1 MKYTVKALAKLAGVT
16 VRTLHHYDKIG
27 LLHPNHINDSGYRIY
42 TNEELDQLQQ
52 IMFFRE
58 LEFGLVEIKSILN
71 SADYNRLEALNMHRT
86 LLIKEKGRLNELIKT
101 IENCI
106 NEEQGGQVVEMTEKF
121 NGLSKAE
128 LDAYR
133 EEAKEKWGKEVVENS
148 EKRIEAKGLNHGQ
161 LQKELESIFYSIA
174 ELMDKDVSDES
185 IQEQII
191 RLRAYMNQF
200 YECTD
205 EVFLGLAE
213 MYVQDERFRKNI
225 SSCGAGLPEYLAKAM
240 KYQVDG
246 K

>member
-86 LLIKEKGRLNELIKT
+86 LLIKEKKGRLNELIKKT

-213 MYVQDERFRKNI
+213 MYVQDERFRKKT
-225 SSCGAGLPEYLAKAM
+225 SALVVQVYLSI
-240 KYQVDG
+240 
-246 K
+246 

>member
-58 LEFGLVEIKSILN
+58 LEFGLDEIKSILN
-71 SADYNRLEALNMHRT
+71 SAEYNRLEALNMHRT
-86 LLIKEKGRLNELIKT
+86 LLIEETRRLNKLIQT

-121 NGLSKAE
+121 NGLSKTE
-128 LDAYR
+128 LEAYR
-133 EEAKEKWGKEVVENS
+133 EEAKQRWGKEVVEIS
-148 EKRIEAKGLNHGQ
+148 EKRVEAKGMNHVE
-161 LQKELESIFYSIA
+161 LQKQLEAIFKSVA
-174 ELMDKDVSDES
+174 ELMDKEVSDEMV
-185 IQEQII
+185 QEQIM
-191 RLRAYMNQF
+191 RLREYMNQF

-205 EVFLGLAE
+205 EVFLGLAD
-213 MYVQDERFRKNI
+213 MYVEDERFRKNI
-225 SSCGAGLPEYLAKAM
+225 SLSGVGLPEYLAKAM
-240 KYQVDG
+240 KYQVHG